1 MDRAAEEGSME
12 RDWAKELSSR
22 LAPLRLRPERE
33 AEIIEELCQHLED
46 HVRELIGG
54 GADADTA
61 ARQALADLDAPGVL
75 AERLASIERPSPPSL
90 PPPGAPALG
99 GRIAARWLDLRQSI
113 RALRRTP
120 TFTVT
125 VVVTM
130 ALTIGPT
137 TALLS
142 IGNWLVWR
150 PVPAVSDAS
159 RVGVVY
165 FGRWM
170 EDGQSVQPNRISP
183 LNIADLVA
191 ASKTVQ
197 ALAGTQEGIEAVT
210 IQGRMA
216 ENIPAAHADANLFLT
231 LGVRP
236 SAGRFF
242 TPDEDVLPYG
252 APVAVVSDGLA
263 RRAFGSPEGALGKA
277 ILLNGQRLEVVG
289 VAPRGFRGITPFSAV
304 DVWYPGAAYRR
315 MHHFSSISPAV
326 TRRDG
331 TFYSFVVRLRH
342 GATFDA
348 VQAEMNVLAQGLL
361 ERHPEE
367 NSQFRTVRAR
377 VFPGLGPDV
386 LARDRYR
393 AMVLRLLL
401 IGAVLVVLGC
411 ANVANLLIF
420 RGVRREREYAVRM
433 ALGAGRARLLQLQ
446 LMESCLLAITG
457 ALLGLGLAS
466 GMTHLILTLILP
478 AASMSNVSLRV
489 PIDGHVLL
497 AALVLS
503 VAGGLAAGLLPA
515 WMSSGRP
522 VVIGLSQG
530 GMRGTPRGRRLRAG
544 FAAVQL
550 SLSLAL
556 LVGALLM
563 VATVRGLHGV
573 DPGFNA
579 DGVSVHHI
587 DLASLGYKPA
597 RALQYVRELETGLSS
612 VSSVTSASFSYS
624 YPLESAFVQRVQ
636 TPQGAPGDAIEVDT
650 NAVTRD
656 YFAVLGISILRGR
669 AFTTVESMAPGEA
682 SGNGVIVS
690 RSLARRLFDSI
701 ESVGQKVI
709 VQMGKTGREVVVIGV
724 AGDVRTDL
732 VTDAAE
738 LTMYEPF
745 AREEVFVM
753 RPSLLVKSGLTTRDA
768 TEVVRSV
775 AARVDPR
782 VPISGNQPLRIV
794 IDRRLSGQ
802 RVFAWVLSLL
812 GGLGFVLAAVGVYGL
827 LAQAVSERTREFG
840 IRMAMGATRRRVF
853 SLVLRQAALIAGIGG
868 IAGLGLAMLGSRLIQ
883 AQLWGV
889 TSRDPWI
896 YAIASLA
903 LVAVVFVAAAVPARA
918 ATRIEPVEALRT
930 E

>member
-1 MDRAAEEGSME
+1 ME
-12 RDWAKELSSR
+12 RDWDKDLSSR

-33 AEIIEELCQHLED
+33 AEIIEELSQHLED

-54 GADADTA
+54 GADPDTA

-75 AERLASIERPSPPSL
+75 AERLASIERPSPLGL
-90 PPPGAPALG
+90 PPPGAPAVG
-99 GRIAARWLDLRQSI
+99 GQIGARWLDLRQSI

-120 TFTVT
+120 TFTAT

-142 IGNWLVWR
+142 IGNWLLWR
-150 PVPAVSDAS
+150 PVPAVSDAG
-159 RVGVVY
+159 RVGIVY
-165 FGRWM
+165 FGRWS

-183 LNIADLVA
+183 LNIADLLA
-191 ASKTVQ
+191 RSKTIQ
-197 ALAGTQEGIEAVT
+197 ALAGTQEAIEAVT
-210 IQGRMA
+210 IQGRVA

-242 TPDEDVLPYG
+242 TADEDVLPYG

-263 RRAFGSPEGALGKA
+263 RTAFGSPQGALGKA
-277 ILLNGQRLEVVG
+277 VLLNGQRLEVIG
-289 VAPRGFRGITPFSAV
+289 VAPGGFRGITPFSVV

-331 TFYSFVVRLRH
+331 TFYSFVVRLRQ

-348 VQAEMNVLAQGLL
+348 AQAEMNVLAQGLL

-367 NSQFRTVRAR
+367 NSQFKTVRAR
-377 VFPGLGPDV
+377 VFPGLGPNV

-393 AMVLRLLL
+393 AMVQRLLL

-411 ANVANLLIF
+411 ANVANLLMF
-420 RGVRREREYAVRM
+420 RSVRREREYAVRM
-433 ALGAGRARLLQLQ
+433 ALGAGRARLLHLQ
-446 LMESCLLAITG
+446 LTESCLLAVAG
-457 ALLGLGLAS
+457 AALGLGLAS
-466 GMTHLILTLILP
+466 GMTQLILTLILP
-478 AASMSNVSLRV
+478 DAVMSNVRLAV
-489 PIDGHVLL
+489 PIDARVLIATL
-497 AALVLS
+497 TLS

-515 WMSSGRP
+515 WMSASRP
-522 VVIGLSQG
+522 VAVGLSQA
-530 GMRGTPRGRRLRAG
+530 GMRGTPRGRRVRAG

-550 SLSLAL
+550 ALSLAL

-563 VATVRGLHGV
+563 ATTVRGLCGV
-573 DPGFNA
+573 DLGFNA
-579 DGVSVHHI
+579 DRVSVHHI
-587 DLASLGYKPA
+587 DLASQGYTPA
-597 RALQYVRELETGLSS
+597 RALGYVRDLENGLSS
-612 VSSVTSASFSYS
+612 ISSLTAVSFSYS
-624 YPLESAFVQRVQ
+624 YPLASAFVQRVQ
-636 TPQGAPGDAIEVDT
+636 TPDGAPGGAIEVDA
-650 NAVTRD
+650 NSVTRN
-656 YFAVLGISILRGR
+656 YFAVLGIPILKGR
-669 AFTTVESMAPGEA
+669 AFAATEAMAPGQA

-690 RSLARRLFDSI
+690 QALARRLFGRADPL
-701 ESVGQKVI
+701 GRNVI
-709 VQMGKTGREVVVIGV
+709 VQTGRTGRNLVVIGV
-724 AGDVRTDL
+724 AGDVTSDPL
-732 VTDAAE
+732 TGAAE
-738 LTMYEPF
+738 LAMYEPF
-745 AREEVFVM
+745 AREQVFVV
-753 RPSLLVKSGLTTRDA
+753 RPSVLVKSGLTTRDA
-768 TEVVRSV
+768 AEVVRTV
-775 AARVDPR
+775 AARVDAR
-782 VPISGNQPLRIV
+782 VPVAVSQPLQIV
-794 IDRRLSGQ
+794 IDRRLSSR

-812 GGLGFVLAAVGVYGL
+812 GGLGFVLAAVGLYGL
-827 LAQAVSERTREFG
+827 LAQAVTERTREFG

-853 SLVLRQAALIAGIGG
+853 HLVLRQATLVAVIGG
-868 IAGLGLAMLGSRLIQ
+868 IAGLGLAMLGSRLIE

-889 TSRDPWI
+889 TARDPWI

-930 E
+930 D

>member
-1 MDRAAEEGSME
+1 MKQ
-12 RDWAKELSSR
+12 DWAQELSSR

-33 AEIIEELCQHLED
+33 AEIIEELSQHLD
-46 HVRELIGG
+46 DRVAELIGG
-54 GADADTA
+54 GAGADAA
-61 ARQALADLDAPGVL
+61 YRQALADLDAPGVL
-75 AERLASIERPSPPSL
+75 AERLAGIERPSPPSL
-90 PPPGAPALG
+90 PPPGAPTP
-99 GRIAARWLDLRQSI
+99 GRWVAARWLDLRQSI

-120 TFTVT
+120 TFTAT

-130 ALTIGPT
+130 AMTIGPT

-142 IGNWLVWR
+142 IGSWLVWR
-150 PVPAVSDAS
+150 PVPVLSDAG
-159 RVGVVY
+159 RLGVVY

-170 EDGQSVQPNRISP
+170 EDGVSPSRISP

-197 ALAGTQEGIEAVT
+197 ALAGTEELTEAVT
-210 IQGRMA
+210 VPGRMA
-216 ENIPAAHADANLFLT
+216 EKIPAAHADANLFET

-242 TPDEDVLPYG
+242 TSDEDVLPYG
-252 APVAVVSDGLA
+252 APVAVLSDGLA

-289 VAPRGFRGITPFSAV
+289 VAPRGFRGVTPFSAV

-315 MHHFSSISPAV
+315 MHHFSSISPTV

-331 TFYSFVVRLRH
+331 TFKSFVVRLRH

-348 VQAEMNVLAQGLL
+348 AQAELNVLAQGLL
-361 ERHPEE
+361 ERYPEE
-367 NSQFRTVRAR
+367 NSQFKTVRAR
-377 VFPGLGPDV
+377 VFAGLGPDIF
-386 LARDRYR
+386 LRDRYR
-393 AMVLRLLL
+393 AMVQRLLL
-401 IGAVLVVLGC
+401 IGALLVVLGC
-411 ANVANLLIF
+411 ANVANLLMF
-420 RGVRREREYAVRM
+420 RSVRREREYAVRM

-446 LMESCLLAITG
+446 LMESCLLAVTG
-457 ALLGLGLAS
+457 AGLGLGLAS

-478 AASMSNVSLRV
+478 DAFMSNVRLAVPVDARV
-489 PIDGHVLL
+489 LIATL
-497 AALVLS
+497 ALS

-515 WMSSGRP
+515 WTSSSRP
-522 VVIGLSQG
+522 VAIGLSQA

-544 FAAVQL
+544 FAVVQL

-563 VATVRGLHGV
+563 VTTVRGLCGV

-587 DLASLGYKPA
+587 DLGSQGYRPA
-597 RALQYVRELETGLSS
+597 RALQYARDLETGLSS
-612 VSSVTSASFSYS
+612 ISSLTAVSFSYG
-624 YPLESAFVQRVQ
+624 YPLASAFVQRVQ
-636 TPQGAPGDAIEVDT
+636 TPEGAPGDAIEVHT
-650 NAVTRD
+650 NSVTRN
-656 YFAVLGISILRGR
+656 YFTVLGISILRGR
-669 AFTTVESMAPGEA
+669 AFTAAEAMAPGEG

-690 RSLARRLFDSI
+690 QSLARRLFGRADPL
-701 ESVGQKVI
+701 GQNV
-709 VQMGKTGREVVVIGV
+709 VVRTGKTGRNVIVIGV
-724 AGDVRTDL
+724 TEDVRTDL
-732 VTDAAE
+732 VTGAPE

-745 AREEVFVM
+745 ARSPFVVL
-753 RPSLLVKSGLTTRDA
+753 PSLLVKSRLTTRDA
-768 TEVVRSV
+768 AEVVRTV

-794 IDRRLSGQ
+794 IDRQLSSR

-812 GGLGFVLAAVGVYGL
+812 GGLGFVLAAIGLYGL
-827 LAQAVSERTREFG
+827 LAQAVTERTREFG
-840 IRMAMGATRRRVF
+840 IRMAMGATRRQVF
-853 SLVLRQAALIAGIGG
+853 DLVLRQAALIAGIGG

-889 TSRDPWI
+889 TAHDPWI
-896 YAIASLA
+896 YATASLA
-903 LVAVVFVAAAVPARA
+903 LVVVVFVAAAVPARA
-918 ATRIEPVEALRT
+918 ATRIEPVEALKVD
-930 E
+930 